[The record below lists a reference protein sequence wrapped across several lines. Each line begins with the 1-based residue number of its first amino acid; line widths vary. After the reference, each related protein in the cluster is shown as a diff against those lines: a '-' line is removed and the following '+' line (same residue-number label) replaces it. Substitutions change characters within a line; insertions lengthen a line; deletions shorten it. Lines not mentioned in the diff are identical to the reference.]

1 MKHIHFLINFVQNR
15 PRITLLLVFIVSL
28 PLAYFF
34 IQQTHNNHV
43 EIFFQPDDPLY
54 VAYREFQE
62 TYGNEEFA
70 VIAIQGDIFQNKSL
84 QIIRKMTSEI
94 ENISGVE
101 RVNSI
106 TNVEE
111 FTGSEDTV
119 FLEKFIPEGT
129 LSGEQLKAA
138 QDRTYNN
145 KVLRDSLLSD
155 DGLMTALHVE
165 LESMSEQ
172 EKYTAVREIVRV
184 SKSIA
189 GTHFKLYCS
198 GLTLV
203 EVELNRL
210 SESDFIM
217 FIPVI
222 LVLIFLFTVIL
233 LRQLVLAVL
242 CQLNLFVILIWGIGF
257 FVLCGEKFNMVTTV
271 LGAVLLAIAIADSIH
286 ILSHL
291 QDRFQSNGSQV
302 VPTIVDTIKHVWFP
316 CLLTSLTT
324 GAGFMSF
331 TASDIRP
338 VSILGFFTAIS
349 VMFAFLLSVTALP
362 AMLIVMKRR
371 VARSFEKKMRK
382 RKPSINS
389 ERFMHALSTIGSFT
403 IRQKTGLFILFL
415 ITTVIAVAGIAQIK
429 FETNTMKYLP
439 DDNPFKS
446 DLTIIE
452 KHFGGT
458 IPFVILIKSESGN
471 DFSHP
476 ESVRMIDTIQTDL
489 LREIQ
494 QFTGAFSIVD
504 YMKEFNKAFNENN
517 PAFYTIPEN
526 QTDIADA
533 YELGDPEILD
543 RIIALDHK
551 EVCMIFR
558 SIWDSNEAAY
568 KMNDH
573 VETYLKSTLGKNYS
587 YEHTGLSSLYLLM
600 DKHIQESQIK
610 SFFLAFI
617 IIFFM
622 MLFVCRNFK
631 LALISMVPNIF
642 PIAITLGIMGWFNIP
657 LDVATTMIASVTIGI
672 AVDDTIHFISWLR
685 RNCLRCK
692 DVNTAIVQ
700 TFIDVG
706 KPICIT
712 TLILFFGFFVL
723 VMGSVLPTKAFG
735 VLTAFAMFFAL
746 LGDFF
751 VLPVLVLIFKP
762 KLPALEESFP
772 NDLNRIRSEAT

>member
-1 MKHIHFLINFVQNR
+1 MKQFQFLINFVHKH
-15 PRITLLLVFIVSL
+15 PRITLLLIMIVSL

-34 IQQTHNNHV
+34 SRQTHNNHV
-43 EIFFQPDDPLY
+43 EIFFQPDDPRY
-54 VAYREFQE
+54 AAYREFQE

-70 VIAIQGDIFQNKSL
+70 VIAIQGDIFRNKTL
-84 QIIRKMTSEI
+84 HIIRKMTAQI

-106 TNVEE
+106 TSMEE

-119 FLEKFIPEGT
+119 FLEKIIPEGT
-129 LSGEQLKAA
+129 LTGEQLKAA
-138 QDRTYNN
+138 QDRAYNN
-145 KVLRDSLLSD
+145 KILRDSLLSG

-165 LESMSEQ
+165 LESMSER
-172 EKYTAVREIVRV
+172 EKHAAVREIVRV

-189 GTHFKLYCS
+189 GNHFKLYCS

-210 SESDFIM
+210 SESDFII

-222 LVLIFLFTVIL
+222 FVLIFIFIVIL
-233 LRQLVLAVL
+233 LRQMVLAVL

-271 LGAVLLAIAIADSIH
+271 LGAVALAIAIADSIH

-291 QDRFQSNGSQV
+291 QDRFQRHGSQV
-302 VPTIVDTIKHVWFP
+302 VPATVDTIKQVWFP

-338 VSILGFFTAIS
+338 VSILGLFTAIS

-362 AMLIVMKRR
+362 ALLIVMKER
-371 VARSFEKKMRK
+371 VARSFEKKSRK
-382 RKPSINS
+382 QKPSINN
-389 ERFMHALSTIGSFT
+389 ERFTRALSRIGAFT
-403 IRQKTGLFILFL
+403 IQRKTGLFVLFL
-415 ITTVIAVAGIAQIK
+415 IAIGIAVAGMAQIK

-458 IPFVILIKSESGN
+458 IPFVILIQSKSGRE
-471 DFSHP
+471 FSDP
-476 ESVRMIDTIQTDL
+476 AAVRMIDTIQTDL
-489 LREIQ
+489 LREIP
-494 QFTGAFSIVD
+494 QFTGAFSIAD
-504 YMKEFNKAFNENN
+504 YMKEFNKAFNNN
-517 PAFYTIPEN
+517 DPAFYTIPEN

-543 RIIALDHK
+543 RIITPDHK
-551 EVCMIFR
+551 EVCMVFR

-568 KMNDH
+568 TMNDR
-573 VETYLKSTLGKNYS
+573 VVAYLKSALGNDYS
-587 YEHTGLSSLYLLM
+587 YVHTGLSALYLTM

-622 MLFVCRNFK
+622 MLFVCRSFK
-631 LALISMVPNIF
+631 LALISMVPNLF
-642 PIAITLGIMGWFNIP
+642 PIAVTLGIMGWFNIP

-672 AVDDTIHFISWLR
+672 AVDDTIHFVSWLR
-685 RNCLRCK
+685 KNCSRCR

-700 TFIDVG
+700 TFMDVG
-706 KPICIT
+706 KPICMT
-712 TLILFFGFFVL
+712 TLILFAGFFVL
-723 VMGSVLPTKAFG
+723 VLGSVLPTKAFG
-735 VLTAFAMFFAL
+735 VLTAFSMFFAL

-751 VLPVLVLIFKP
+751 VLPVLILIFKP
-762 KLPALEESFP
+762 KLPVLEEGFG
-772 NDLNRIRSEAT
+772 LEG

>member
-28 PLAYFF
+28 PLAYYF

-70 VIAIQGDIFQNKSL
+70 VIAIQGDIFRNKGL
-84 QIIRKMTSEI
+84 QIIRQMTSEI

-129 LSGEQLKAA
+129 LTGEQLEAA
-138 QDRTYNN
+138 RDRSYNN

-172 EKYTAVREIVRV
+172 EKYKAVREIVRV

-302 VPTIVDTIKHVWFP
+302 VPAIVDTIKHVWFP

-362 AMLIVMKRR
+362 AMLIVLKRR

-382 RKPSINS
+382 RKPSINN
-389 ERFMHALSTIGSFT
+389 ERFMHALSAIGSFT
-403 IRQKTGLFILFL
+403 IRQKTGLFTLFL
-415 ITTVIAVAGIAQIK
+415 ITTVIAAAGIAQIK

-446 DLTIIE
+446 DLAIIE

-476 ESVRMIDTIQTDL
+476 EAVRMIDTIQTDL
-489 LREIQ
+489 LR
-494 QFTGAFSIVD
+494 
-504 YMKEFNKAFNENN
+504 
-517 PAFYTIPEN
+517 
-526 QTDIADA
+526 
-533 YELGDPEILD
+533 
-543 RIIALDHK
+543 
-551 EVCMIFR
+551 
-558 SIWDSNEAAY
+558 
-568 KMNDH
+568 
-573 VETYLKSTLGKNYS
+573 
-587 YEHTGLSSLYLLM
+587 
-600 DKHIQESQIK
+600 
-610 SFFLAFI
+610 
-617 IIFFM
+617 
-622 MLFVCRNFK
+622 
-631 LALISMVPNIF
+631 
-642 PIAITLGIMGWFNIP
+642 
-657 LDVATTMIASVTIGI
+657 
-672 AVDDTIHFISWLR
+672 
-685 RNCLRCK
+685 
-692 DVNTAIVQ
+692 
-700 TFIDVG
+700 
-706 KPICIT
+706 
-712 TLILFFGFFVL
+712 
-723 VMGSVLPTKAFG
+723 
-735 VLTAFAMFFAL
+735 
-746 LGDFF
+746 
-751 VLPVLVLIFKP
+751 
-762 KLPALEESFP
+762 
-772 NDLNRIRSEAT
+772 